1 MKTRCRASLVYH
13 SLSGPS
19 IHSGSLVPGAYH
31 VWVEAK
37 LPWISETSEV
47 QIQNG
52 ELKEKEDLKNEY
64 QMDRTEK
71 KNLMEMKTMW
81 KEDDE
86 ILDMDS
92 EDFAQEDIRIIK
104 ECERLGVLLET
115 QKVRVLETAEE
126 YFRKAGVRI

>member
-13 SLSGPS
+13 SLAGPT

-31 VWVEAK
+31 VWVETK

-52 ELKEKEDLKNEY
+52 ELKEKEDLKKEY
-64 QMDRTEK
+64 QIWIELK

-81 KEDDE
+81 KEDNE
-86 ILDMDS
+86 ILDMD
-92 EDFAQEDIRIIK
+92 DFAHEDIRIIK

-115 QKVRVLETAEE
+115 QKVRVLETADPANTK
-126 YFRKAGVRI
+126 RS